1 MEENE
6 TITAVLAEI
15 NALKQLLEG
24 TDYQAL
30 KHADGALSDDEYNEV
45 KAQRQEWR
53 DKINELEAQIA
64 SIETSEDAEG

>member
-6 TITAVLAEI
+6 TVAAALAEI
-15 NALKQLLEG
+15 NALKQLLAG

-64 SIETSEDAEG
+64 SIEASEDAEG

>member
-1 MEENE
+1 MDNE
-6 TITAVLAEI
+6 TILAEI
-15 NALKQLLEG
+15 IALKQLLAR

-30 KHADGALSDDEYNEV
+30 KHADGALSDDEYSEV

-64 SIETSEDAEG
+64 SLETSEDAEG